1 MSILVKFIF
10 FLTQRIEMNEHGK
23 LVLNVRHESSKID
36 CQKYNDKYAGPFVAK
51 KKLKAYL

>member
-1 MSILVKFIF
+1 MSILGLFF

-36 CQKYNDKYAGPFVAK
+36 CQKI
-51 KKLKAYL
+51 